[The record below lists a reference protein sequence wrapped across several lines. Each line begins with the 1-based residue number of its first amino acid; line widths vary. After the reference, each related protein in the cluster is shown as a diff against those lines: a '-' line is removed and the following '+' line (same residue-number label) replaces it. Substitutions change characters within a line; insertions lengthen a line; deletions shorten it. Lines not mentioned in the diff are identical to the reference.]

1 MSSDA
6 GSVSQWLAQLKAGD
20 PSAAQDLWNRYF
32 QQIVSLA
39 RKKLLGT
46 RRQVIDEEDV
56 ALSAFAS
63 FCRGAAL
70 GRFPQLT
77 DRTDLWRLLVV
88 LTARK
93 VFQFSRDQ
101 DRQKRGGKAGPYRS
115 PTSTDVER
123 ELEKIVSREPSPEFA
138 AQVADECQRL
148 LTLLGTFELRSIALW
163 KMEGYT
169 VDEIAGRLGCART
182 TVERRLRLIR
192 SLWKEEGRR

>member
-1 MSSDA
+1 MSSDT

-32 QQIVSLA
+32 QQIVALA
-39 RKKLLGT
+39 RKKLLAT
-46 RRQVIDEEDV
+46 RRQVMDEEDV

-63 FCRGAAL
+63 FCRGASL

-93 VFQFSRDQ
+93 VFHHCRDEE
-101 DRQKRGGKAGPYRS
+101 RNKRGIKCGVSRS
-115 PTSTDVER
+115 LNSADPRRV
-123 ELEKIVSREPSPEFA
+123 LEKIVSREPGPEFA

-148 LTLLGTFELRSIALW
+148 LNLLGSFELRSIALW
-163 KMEGYT
+163 RMEGYT
-169 VDEIAGRLGCART
+169 VDEIAGRLSCART

-192 SLWKEEGRR
+192 SFWKEEGRS